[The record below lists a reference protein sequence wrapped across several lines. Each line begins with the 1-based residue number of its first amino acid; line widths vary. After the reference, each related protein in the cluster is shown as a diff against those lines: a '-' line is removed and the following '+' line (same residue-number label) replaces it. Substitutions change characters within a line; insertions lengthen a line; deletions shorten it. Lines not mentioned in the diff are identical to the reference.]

1 MYLSERPPAV
11 NRNRPETLSLCKDN
25 TFFRFH
31 TTNSFLFFQTAPRK
45 DGKKWMKR
53 PILSMKSAFFA
64 HSDLNHHLQKSPI
77 SPLKDRTSFQQIKL
91 IWSPIQLDLLCESST
106 MKKQIQWIY
115 SSNSVNLL
123 IKFSEFGHQFQWICL
138 KRVSLLEPIT
148 SFSDTLTG
156 HSQIS
161 LTHIRHSFHTHPTS
175 SLLPCPAATDVF
187 FTNKLLV
194 EKLGKQILFS
204 YICKQQVY
212 IKMI

>member
-11 NRNRPETLSLCKDN
+11 NRNWPETLSLCKDN

-31 TTNSFLFFQTAPRK
+31 TTNSFLFFQTAPWK
-45 DGKKWMKR
+45 DGKKWTKK

-64 HSDLNHHLQKSPI
+64 HQSLNHHLQKSPI

-91 IWSPIQLDLLCESST
+91 TWSPIQVDLVINST
-106 MKKQIQWIY
+106 WFTLWKFDYEKT
-115 SSNSVNLL
+115 NSVNLL

-138 KRVSLLEPIT
+138 KRVSLLESVP

-156 HSQIS
+156 HSQIP
-161 LTHIRHSFHTHPTS
+161 LTHIRHPFHIHPMP
-175 SLLPCPAATDVF
+175 SLLPCLAATDVF

-204 YICKQQVY
+204 YICKQQVL
-212 IKMI
+212 